1 MASFPPSAGVGMGS
15 NATVPPMID
24 RSRWDL
30 HLPAEGTA
38 RAAAVVLHP
47 HPGMGGDRHHPVVVA
62 VAEALAGDGLGALR
76 VDIAAPDPAVAV
88 ADLVAAAELA
98 QHELGADSVVLIG
111 YSWGS
116 LVTAMAPS
124 DEAVVARVLVAPP
137 VSMHSLDG
145 TPAAS
150 DGVPTLVLVPAH
162 DQFGP
167 PDAVRDAL
175 GGWAHATV
183 EEVPMADHFLVGH
196 SAAVADRVAAWTAAV
211 VASG

>member
-1 MASFPPSAGVGMGS
+1 MAS

-30 HLPAEGTA
+30 HLPADGAAT
-38 RAAAVVLHP
+38 AAAVVLHP

-62 VAEALAGDGLGALR
+62 VAETLAGAGVGALR
-76 VDIAAPDPAVAV
+76 VDIAVPDPAVAV
-88 ADLVAAAELA
+88 TDLVEAAALARDELA
-98 QHELGADSVVLIG
+98 VEGTVLVG

-116 LVTAMAPS
+116 LVTALAPP
-124 DEAVVARVLVAPP
+124 DPALVARVLVAPP

-145 TPAAS
+145 SPAAE

-162 DQFGP
+162 DQFGS
-167 PDAVRDAL
+167 PDAVRGAL

-183 EEVPMADHFLVGH
+183 EEIPMADHFLVGH
-196 SAAVADRVAAWTAAV
+196 AAAVAERAAAWTTHRLA
-211 VASG
+211 